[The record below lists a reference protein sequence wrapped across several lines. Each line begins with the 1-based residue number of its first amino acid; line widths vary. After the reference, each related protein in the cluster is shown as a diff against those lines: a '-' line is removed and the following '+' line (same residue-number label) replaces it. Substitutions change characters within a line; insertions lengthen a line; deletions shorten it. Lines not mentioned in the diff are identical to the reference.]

1 MQIKTKIVCCHKADS
16 KPVKQEVNGTVILPP
31 LVFHG
36 QSVSMRDYYIN
47 VMCVDKNKNVIL
59 INVIGSNVA
68 APSKVMF
75 AVFFLSTFLHI
86 FCLSEKCPF
95 Q

>member
-1 MQIKTKIVCCHKADS
+1 
-16 KPVKQEVNGTVILPP
+16 VILPP
-31 LVFHG
+31 LVFPG

-75 AVFFLSTFLHI
+75 AVFFLNISPYFLSLRKMSFSIKLFSTI
-86 FCLSEKCPF
+86 I
-95 Q
+95 